1 MFLQFALVQ
10 YALQKLA
17 GKGFRPVIV
26 PVLVRD
32 EAMYGT
38 GFFPTDMQQVYRI
51 AADGLNLV
59 GTSEV
64 PLAALHMD
72 EILDEAELPVRYVGY
87 SSCFR
92 REAGAAGKDTRGIF
106 RVHQFDKVEMFSF
119 CAPDKSAE
127 EHDFMRS
134 VEEEVLQELGLPYR
148 AVNIAAGDLGAP
160 AAKKYDLEAW
170 LPTQERYREVTS
182 CSNCT
187 DYQARRLKVRA
198 KGEKGGP
205 YLLHTLNGTVV
216 ARGAHHD
223 RHHGELPDRGRQ
235 GRGTRCTQALFAGRQ
250 GAAGRVNAAGDSAQ
264 PAAGDVPT
272 GGVPTGGAGGGDGAI
287 ARVRTGAHDVLV
299 VGDVQRDFCPGGT
312 LGVPGGDEVIPV
324 INRLLPALQP
334 PGLHPGLASHPSC
347 QLLRAARVPRR
358 LLAPTRGAGHTR
370 SGLVRRPR
378 GTGRRRGREQGRRS
392 RLRETYSAF
401 QVKRFDLA
409 EFLRL
414 RKVERVFVTGLATDY
429 CVRQTAL
436 DAREAGFTVFV
447 IEDAIRGVAPDTTA
461 AALAD
466 LDAAGVIRVRSD
478 QVHHDA

>member
-1 MFLQFALVQ
+1 MLDIKLIRSDPDLVRDALSRRGPGAGAALEGLLELDRSRREVLVKLEERRGLRNTVSDEIARLKRDKQDAQSQVEHMREVGDEIKTLEAQLKDIEASLEENLLQVPNLPDPTAPEGGEEDSVVLHHWGEPRKFDFTPLDHLDLATPRDLIDMERGARTSGSRFAYLKGDLVFLQFALVQ
-10 YALQKLA
+10 FALQTLA
-17 GKGFRPVIV
+17 AKGFRPVIV

-38 GFFPTDMQQVYRI
+38 GFFPTDMQQVYRLEN
-51 AADGLNLV
+51 DGLNLV

-72 EILDEAELPVRYVGY
+72 EITDEAALPLRYVGY

-134 VEEEVLQELGLPYR
+134 IEEEVLQDLGLPYR

-198 KGEKGGP
+198 KGDKGGP

-216 ARGAHHD
+216 AI
-223 RHHGELPDRGRQ
+223 GRTMIAIMENYQ
-235 GRGTRCTQALFAGRQ
+235 TEDGLIE
-250 GAAGRVNAAGDSAQ
+250 
-264 PAAGDVPT
+264 VPT
-272 GGVPTGGAGGGDGAI
+272 VLRPFMPAG
-287 ARVRTGAHDVLV
+287 LE
-299 VGDVQRDFCPGGT
+299 Q
-312 LGVPGGDEVIPV
+312 LG
-324 INRLLPALQP
+324 R
-334 PGLHPGLASHPSC
+334 
-347 QLLRAARVPRR
+347 
-358 LLAPTRGAGHTR
+358 
-370 SGLVRRPR
+370 
-378 GTGRRRGREQGRRS
+378 
-392 RLRETYSAF
+392 
-401 QVKRFDLA
+401 
-409 EFLRL
+409 
-414 RKVERVFVTGLATDY
+414 
-429 CVRQTAL
+429 
-436 DAREAGFTVFV
+436 
-447 IEDAIRGVAPDTTA
+447 
-461 AALAD
+461 
-466 LDAAGVIRVRSD
+466 
-478 QVHHDA
+478 

>member
-1 MFLQFALVQ
+1 MLDIKLIRSDPELVRDALSRRGPGAGAALESLLELDRSRREILVKLEERRGLRNTVSDEIAKLKRDGADASTQVAHMREVGDEIKAFESELKQIEASLEEKLLQVPNLADSSAPEGGEEDSVVLHHWGEPRKFGFTPLDHLDLATPRDLIDMERGARTSGSRFAYLKGDLVFLQFALVQ
-10 YALQKLA
+10 FALQKLA
-17 GKGFRPVIV
+17 SKGFRPVVV

-38 GFFPTDMQQVYRI
+38 GFFPTDMQQVYRLEN
-51 AADGLNLV
+51 DGLNLV

-72 EILDEAELPVRYVGY
+72 EIVDEAALPLRYVGY

-134 VEEEVLQELGLPYR
+134 IEEEVLQDLGLPYR

-198 KGEKGGP
+198 KGDKGGGP

-216 ARGAHHD
+216 AV
-223 RHHGELPDRGRQ
+223 GR
-235 GRGTRCTQALFAGRQ
+235 TMI
-250 GAAGRVNAAGDSAQ
+250 
-264 PAAGDVPT
+264 
-272 GGVPTGGAGGGDGAI
+272 AI
-287 ARVRTGAHDVLV
+287 MENYQTEG
-299 VGDVQRDFCPGGT
+299 
-312 LGVPGGDEVIPV
+312 
-324 INRLLPALQP
+324 
-334 PGLHPGLASHPSC
+334 
-347 QLLRAARVPRR
+347 
-358 LLAPTRGAGHTR
+358 
-370 SGLVRRPR
+370 GLVEVPPVLRPFMPA
-378 GTGRRRGREQGRRS
+378 GLEQ
-392 RLRETYSAF
+392 L
-401 QVKRFDLA
+401 
-409 EFLRL
+409 
-414 RKVERVFVTGLATDY
+414 GL
-429 CVRQTAL
+429 
-436 DAREAGFTVFV
+436 
-447 IEDAIRGVAPDTTA
+447 
-461 AALAD
+461 
-466 LDAAGVIRVRSD
+466 
-478 QVHHDA
+478 